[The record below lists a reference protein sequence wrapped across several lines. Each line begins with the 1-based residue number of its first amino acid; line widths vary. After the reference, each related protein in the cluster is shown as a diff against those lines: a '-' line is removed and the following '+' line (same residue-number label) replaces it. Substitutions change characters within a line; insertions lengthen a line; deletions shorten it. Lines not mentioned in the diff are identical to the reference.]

1 MCASLMHSGLCTE
14 FLSSCSHVCDPR
26 VSLYFPSSGPIPCSA
41 CSCAVPGD
49 KRQSALSALKDL
61 QQSLKVAGKG
71 AEVGSPGGL
80 QRSPS
85 MTKRKR
91 SGPARAS
98 SAKNLKAE
106 ALA

>member
-1 MCASLMHSGLCTE
+1 MRACTRSSGSTGTLFLEFPNSGLTPYYV
-14 FLSSCSHVCDPR
+14 CS
-26 VSLYFPSSGPIPCSA
+26 G
-41 CSCAVPGD
+41 AVPGD

-71 AEVGSPGGL
+71 AEAESPGGL

-98 SAKNLKAE
+98 SAKNLKSE

>member
-1 MCASLMHSGLCTE
+1 MLPLGSNPLLADVS
-14 FLSSCSHVCDPR
+14 R
-26 VSLYFPSSGPIPCSA
+26 VCSA
-41 CSCAVPGD
+41 AVPGD

-61 QQSLKVAGKG
+61 QQSLKPEAGKG
-71 AEVGSPGGL
+71 AEAGSGGL

-85 MTKRKR
+85 MIKRKR
-91 SGPARAS
+91 SGPPRAS